1 MTDKEAAYILYKEGV
16 KQEEIAETLKR
27 SSVTISRWKKADN
40 WDERA
45 TKDLMVE
52 QTISEDIQQILLYQL
67 QALKKKKEKFEAEG
81 GEKLFGKGDLDG
93 VRDLYN
99 MVKSKETD
107 FTQLVRII
115 RQINDYLKTNAPDI
129 ARQAA
134 PYLNDFLNQ
143 YKNGGEQ

>member
-67 QALKKKKEKFEAEG
+67 QALKKKKEEFEAEG